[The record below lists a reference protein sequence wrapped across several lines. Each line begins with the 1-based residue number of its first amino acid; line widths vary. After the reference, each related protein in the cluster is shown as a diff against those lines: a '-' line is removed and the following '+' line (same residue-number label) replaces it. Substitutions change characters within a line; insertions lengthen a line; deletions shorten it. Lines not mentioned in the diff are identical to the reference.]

1 MLCWSIIAFAPHGL
15 GQEYQGKQLVRAE
28 LLAATNAVVPGK
40 PFTVGLLL
48 RMAPAWHTYWKFSGD
63 AGLPSEMK
71 WKLPPGWKIGEIQW
85 PIPLKTIDPGDIQTY
100 GYENEV
106 LLMQEITPPN
116 VVAGIGD
123 AGNVGRANHEP
134 GSSIPATTVKL
145 SADASWL
152 VCERICIPGG
162 ATLQLELPAS
172 TTSQLANTELFARYR
187 RLLPQNW
194 PGANVATAD
203 WSRVG
208 SDLRLKVTSETLA
221 NYSAVDFFPL
231 PEQSTVVGHPR
242 IESRSKNEVVFRIP
256 IESSEKNL
264 SSMAGLLVF
273 SHQPNGEDRAAW
285 QIATPT
291 VVSAARPAPVRGI
304 FTFLLF
310 GFLGG
315 IILNLMPCV
324 LPVISLKIFGFI
336 QQAGQSRQKILRS
349 GVAFTIGIFAWF
361 ITLAL
366 LLIALKAAGRDVTW
380 GGFQFTNAYFVL
392 ALSVIVLVFALNLF
406 GVFEISLPQSMTRGL
421 LSTTERKDDLGSFFQ
436 GVFATV
442 LATPCTAP
450 FLGTAL
456 GFAFSQSPAI
466 ILSMFVA
473 IAAGMSA
480 PYLLLSAQPAWLRL
494 LPKPGPWMLHVK
506 QFMGFLLLATLLFLL
521 YVLGAQRGLEGAIWA
536 SCFLLV
542 ISVACWMKG
551 AFVVPTASVLKRS
564 VVLVL
569 MLVLV
574 FMSGIYFIGDKFHS
588 GNIASADS
596 RLRGDWQA
604 FTPERLQTELEQGR
618 FVFVDFT
625 AAWCLT
631 CKFNEASVLESAEV
645 RQAFQRHRIV
655 KMKADWTNGDPA
667 ITKLL
672 QHFGRPG
679 VPLYVLYPGK
689 NDEPI
694 VFPELLTKSMVL
706 EKLETSAPH
715 NKATGMPRIS
725 VSSVVN
731 APAEKVWAVIRRFD
745 AVVDWLPFVKS
756 SPIED
761 GGDPTRVGCI
771 RVLTQT
777 DGEVFRE
784 VLVALSDAERSY
796 SYTFVSSPV
805 PVRNHQTTL
814 HVLPIT
820 DGDRSYVEWSSRFEI
835 DPECEAQLVDL
846 MNRNFLA
853 GLRNLAEKFNRDRAA
868 SP

>member
-1 MLCWSIIAFAPHGL
+1 MRLALRVAIGALLCWSIVAFAPHGL
-15 GQEYQGKQLVRAE
+15 GQEYQGKQLVRAK
-28 LLAATNAVVPGK
+28 LLADTNAVVPGK
-40 PFTVGLLL
+40 SFTVGLLL
-48 RMAPAWHTYWKFSGD
+48 RIAPAWHTYWKFSGD
-63 AGLPSEMK
+63 AGLPTELK

-106 LLMQEITPPN
+106 MLMQEIAPPTKL
-116 VVAGIGD
+116 D
-123 AGNVGRANHEP
+123 
-134 GSSIPATTVKL
+134 SSSVKL

-162 ATLQLELPAS
+162 ATLELELPVSTAS
-172 TTSQLANTELFARYR
+172 QPANTELFTRYR

-194 PGANVATAD
+194 PGANVAKAD

-208 SDLRLKVTSETLA
+208 SDLRLKVTSESLA
-221 NYSAVDFFPL
+221 SYPAFDFFPL
-231 PEQSTVVGHPR
+231 PEQNTVVGHPR
-242 IESRSKNEVVFRIP
+242 IESRNKNKIVFRIP

-264 SSMAGLLVF
+264 SSMAGLVVL

-285 QIATPT
+285 QIATPPA
-291 VVSAARPAPVRGI
+291 VSAARPGPAPVRGI

-310 GFLGG
+310 GFIGG

-349 GVAFTIGIFAWF
+349 GIAFAIGIFAWF
-361 ITLAL
+361 IALAL

-392 ALSVIVLVFALNLF
+392 VLSVIVLVFALNLF

-421 LSTTERKDDLGSFFQ
+421 LSTTERKDHLGSFFQ

-456 GFAFSQSPAI
+456 GFAFSQSSAI

-473 IAAGMSA
+473 VAAGMSA
-480 PYLLLSAQPAWLRL
+480 PYLLLSAQPAWLRF
-494 LPKPGPWMLHVK
+494 LPRPGPWMLHVK

-551 AFVVPTASVLKRS
+551 AFVLPTSSAAKRS
-564 VVLVL
+564 ITLVL

-574 FMSGIYFIGDKFHS
+574 FASGIYFIGNKFHS
-588 GNIASADS
+588 ANIASADS
-596 RLRGDWQA
+596 RLQGDWQA
-604 FTPERLQTELEQGR
+604 FTPERLQGELEQSR
-618 FVFVDFT
+618 VVFVDFT

-631 CKFNEASVLESAEV
+631 CKFNEASVLESTEV
-645 RQAFQRHRIV
+645 RQAFQRHGIV
-655 KMKADWTNGDPA
+655 KLKADWTNGDPV

-679 VPLYVLYPGK
+679 VPLYVLYPGIK
-689 NDEPI
+689 EEPI
-694 VFPELLTKSMVL
+694 VFPELLTKSMLL
-706 EKLETSAPH
+706 EKLEKSA
-715 NKATGMPRIS
+715 R
-725 VSSVVN
+725 
-731 APAEKVWAVIRRFD
+731 
-745 AVVDWLPFVKS
+745 
-756 SPIED
+756 
-761 GGDPTRVGCI
+761 
-771 RVLTQT
+771 Q
-777 DGEVFRE
+777 
-784 VLVALSDAERSY
+784 VAS
-796 SYTFVSSPV
+796 
-805 PVRNHQTTL
+805 Q
-814 HVLPIT
+814 
-820 DGDRSYVEWSSRFEI
+820 
-835 DPECEAQLVDL
+835 
-846 MNRNFLA
+846 
-853 GLRNLAEKFNRDRAA
+853 
-868 SP
+868 

>member
-15 GQEYQGKQLVRAE
+15 GQEYQGKQLVKAE
-28 LLAATNAVVPGK
+28 LVADTNAVVPGK

-63 AGLPSEMK
+63 AGLPNELK
-71 WKLPPGWKIGEIQW
+71 WKLPAGWKIGEIQW

-106 LLMQEITPPN
+106 LLMQEITPLTKL
-116 VVAGIGD
+116 D
-123 AGNVGRANHEP
+123 
-134 GSSIPATTVKL
+134 SSSVKL

-162 ATLQLELPAS
+162 ATVQLGLPVS
-172 TTSQLANTELFARYR
+172 TTSQPANTELFARYR

-194 PGANVATAD
+194 PGANAAAAD
-203 WSRVG
+203 WGRVG

-221 NYSAVDFFPL
+221 NYPAVDFFPL

-285 QIATPT
+285 QLTTPP

-361 ITLAL
+361 IALAL
-366 LLIALKAAGRDVTW
+366 LLIVLKAAGRDVTW

-406 GVFEISLPQSMTRGL
+406 GVFEISMPQSMTRGL

-442 LATPCTAP
+442 LATPCSAP

-480 PYLLLSAQPAWLRL
+480 PYLLLSAQPAWLRF
-494 LPKPGPWMLHVK
+494 LPRPGPWMLHVK

-564 VVLVL
+564 VVLAL

-574 FMSGIYFIGDKFHS
+574 FASGIYFVGNKFHS
-588 GNIASADS
+588 ANMASADS

-604 FTPERLQTELEQGR
+604 FTPERLQAELEQGR

-631 CKFNEASVLESAEV
+631 CKFNEANVLESAEV
-645 RQAFQRHRIV
+645 RKAFQRHGIV
-655 KMKADWTNGDPA
+655 KLKADWTNGDPA

-689 NDEPI
+689 NEEPI

-706 EKLETSAPH
+706 EKLET
-715 NKATGMPRIS
+715 IS
-725 VSSVVN
+725 PN
-731 APAEKVWAVIRRFD
+731 
-745 AVVDWLPFVKS
+745 
-756 SPIED
+756 
-761 GGDPTRVGCI
+761 
-771 RVLTQT
+771 
-777 DGEVFRE
+777 
-784 VLVALSDAERSY
+784 VAS
-796 SYTFVSSPV
+796 
-805 PVRNHQTTL
+805 QKITTNE
-814 HVLPIT
+814 H
-820 DGDRSYVEWSSRFEI
+820 
-835 DPECEAQLVDL
+835 
-846 MNRNFLA
+846 
-853 GLRNLAEKFNRDRAA
+853 
-868 SP
+868 

>member
-1 MLCWSIIAFAPHGL
+1 MRLALRVAIGALLCWSIVAFAPHGL
-15 GQEYQGKQLVRAE
+15 GQEYKGKQLVRAE
-28 LLAATNAVVPGK
+28 LLADTNAVVPGK
-40 PFTVGLLL
+40 SFTVGLLL

-63 AGLPSEMK
+63 AGLPSELK
-71 WKLPPGWKIGEIQW
+71 WKLPAGWKIGEIQW

-106 LLMQEITPPN
+106 MLMQEIAPPTKL
-116 VVAGIGD
+116 D
-123 AGNVGRANHEP
+123 
-134 GSSIPATTVKL
+134 SSSVKL

-162 ATLQLELPAS
+162 ATLQLELPVS
-172 TTSQLANTELFARYR
+172 TTSQPANTELFTRYR

-194 PGANVATAD
+194 PGANVAKAD

-208 SDLRLKVTSETLA
+208 SDLRLKVTSESLA
-221 NYSAVDFFPL
+221 SYPAVDFFPL
-231 PEQSTVVGHPR
+231 PEQNTVVGHPR
-242 IESRSKNEVVFRIP
+242 IESRNKNKIVFRIP

-264 SSMAGLLVF
+264 SSMAGLVVL

-285 QIATPT
+285 QIATPPA
-291 VVSAARPAPVRGI
+291 VSAARPGPAPVRGI

-310 GFLGG
+310 GFIGG

-349 GVAFTIGIFAWF
+349 GIAFAIGIFVWF
-361 ITLAL
+361 IALAL

-392 ALSVIVLVFALNLF
+392 VLSVIVLVFALNLF

-421 LSTTERKDDLGSFFQ
+421 LSTTERKDHLGSFFQ

-456 GFAFSQSPAI
+456 GFAFTQSPPI
-466 ILSMFVA
+466 ILAMFIAV
-473 IAAGMSA
+473 AAGMSA
-480 PYLLLSAQPAWLRL
+480 PYLLLSAQPAWLRF
-494 LPKPGPWMLHVK
+494 LPRPGPWMLHVK

-542 ISVACWMKG
+542 VSVACWMKG
-551 AFVVPTASVLKRS
+551 AFVVPTASMLKRS

-574 FMSGIYFIGDKFHS
+574 FASGVYFIGNKFYAA
-588 GNIASADS
+588 NVASVDS

-604 FTPERLQTELEQGR
+604 FTPERLQSELEQGH

-631 CKFNEASVLESAEV
+631 CKFNEASVLESTEV
-645 RQAFQRHRIV
+645 RQAFQRHGIV
-655 KMKADWTNGDPA
+655 KLKADWTNGDPV

-679 VPLYVLYPGK
+679 VPLYVLYPGIK
-689 NDEPI
+689 EEPI
-694 VFPELLTKSMVL
+694 VFPELLTKSMLL
-706 EKLETSAPH
+706 EKLEKSA
-715 NKATGMPRIS
+715 R
-725 VSSVVN
+725 
-731 APAEKVWAVIRRFD
+731 
-745 AVVDWLPFVKS
+745 
-756 SPIED
+756 
-761 GGDPTRVGCI
+761 
-771 RVLTQT
+771 Q
-777 DGEVFRE
+777 
-784 VLVALSDAERSY
+784 VAS
-796 SYTFVSSPV
+796 
-805 PVRNHQTTL
+805 Q
-814 HVLPIT
+814 
-820 DGDRSYVEWSSRFEI
+820 
-835 DPECEAQLVDL
+835 
-846 MNRNFLA
+846 
-853 GLRNLAEKFNRDRAA
+853 
-868 SP
+868 

>member
-1 MLCWSIIAFAPHGL
+1 MRLALRVAIGALLCWSIVAFAPHGL
-15 GQEYQGKQLVRAE
+15 GQEYKGKQLVRAE
-28 LLAATNAVVPGK
+28 LLADTNAVVPGK
-40 PFTVGLLL
+40 SFTVGLLL

-63 AGLPSEMK
+63 AGLPSELK
-71 WKLPPGWKIGEIQW
+71 WKLPAGWKIGEIQW

-106 LLMQEITPPN
+106 MLMQEIAPPTKL
-116 VVAGIGD
+116 D
-123 AGNVGRANHEP
+123 
-134 GSSIPATTVKL
+134 SSSVKL

-162 ATLQLELPAS
+162 ATLQLELPVS
-172 TTSQLANTELFARYR
+172 TTSQPANTELFTRYR

-194 PGANVATAD
+194 PGANVAKAD

-208 SDLRLKVTSETLA
+208 SDLRLKVTSESLA
-221 NYSAVDFFPL
+221 SYPAVDFFPL
-231 PEQSTVVGHPR
+231 PEQNTVVGHPR
-242 IESRSKNEVVFRIP
+242 IESRNKNKIVFRIP

-264 SSMAGLLVF
+264 SSMAGLVVL

-285 QIATPT
+285 QIATPPA
-291 VVSAARPAPVRGI
+291 VSAARPGPAPVRGI

-310 GFLGG
+310 GFIGG

-349 GVAFTIGIFAWF
+349 GIAFAIGIFVWF
-361 ITLAL
+361 IALAL

-392 ALSVIVLVFALNLF
+392 VLSVIVLVFALNLF

-421 LSTTERKDDLGSFFQ
+421 LSTTERKDHLGSFFQ

-456 GFAFSQSPAI
+456 GFAFSQSSAI

-473 IAAGMSA
+473 VAAGMSA
-480 PYLLLSAQPAWLRL
+480 PYLLLSAQPAWLRF
-494 LPKPGPWMLHVK
+494 LPRPGPWMLHVK

-551 AFVVPTASVLKRS
+551 AFVLPTSSAAKRS
-564 VVLVL
+564 ITLVL

-574 FMSGIYFIGDKFHS
+574 FASGIYFIGNKFHS
-588 GNIASADS
+588 ANIASADS

-604 FTPERLQTELEQGR
+604 FTPERLQGELEQSR
-618 FVFVDFT
+618 VVFVDFT

-631 CKFNEASVLESAEV
+631 CKFNEASVLESTEV
-645 RQAFQRHRIV
+645 RQAFQRHGIV
-655 KMKADWTNGDPA
+655 KLKADWTNGDPV

-679 VPLYVLYPGK
+679 VPLYVLYPGIK
-689 NDEPI
+689 EEPI
-694 VFPELLTKSMVL
+694 VFPELLTKSMLL
-706 EKLETSAPH
+706 EKLEKIA
-715 NKATGMPRIS
+715 R
-725 VSSVVN
+725 
-731 APAEKVWAVIRRFD
+731 
-745 AVVDWLPFVKS
+745 
-756 SPIED
+756 
-761 GGDPTRVGCI
+761 
-771 RVLTQT
+771 Q
-777 DGEVFRE
+777 
-784 VLVALSDAERSY
+784 VAS
-796 SYTFVSSPV
+796 
-805 PVRNHQTTL
+805 Q
-814 HVLPIT
+814 
-820 DGDRSYVEWSSRFEI
+820 
-835 DPECEAQLVDL
+835 
-846 MNRNFLA
+846 
-853 GLRNLAEKFNRDRAA
+853 
-868 SP
+868 